1 MQPKKILIAPD
12 SFKGTL
18 SSAQICEIIAKAAHN
33 RFPGCK
39 IVSIPIADGG
49 EGSVDSFLAC
59 AGGEKRWVTVKGPFM
74 EDMKAFYAVLSNGCA
89 VIEMAACAGL
99 PLVGDNKNPFTA
111 STYGV
116 GQLILDAVNRGA
128 KKIILGLGGSATNDG
143 GCGAAAA
150 CGVQFIGV
158 DGQNFIPTGGTLKD
172 IQSIDLASLPANLSG
187 IEITAMCDINNPM
200 HGTQGAAY
208 IFGPQKGANAD
219 DVIILDNGLKHLE
232 EGIKQ
237 CIGKDV
243 ANIPGAGAA
252 GAMGAGMLAFFNAT
266 LKMGIE
272 VVLDTVGFDS
282 LLDDADLVITGEG
295 SFDHQSLGGKAV
307 MGIAR
312 RAKEKSTPV
321 IVISG
326 GAEELDQA
334 YDMGVT
340 AVFTINRR
348 PEDLSVSKG
357 KSAENLRAT
366 VDNVFRLIGGV

>member
-18 SSAQICEIIAKAAHN
+18 SSSQICEIVSQSALEH
-33 RFPGCK
+33 FPGCK
-39 IVSIPIADGG
+39 TVSIPIADGG

-59 AGGEKRWVTVKGPFM
+59 VGGEKRRVIVKGPFM
-74 EDMKAFYAVLSNGCA
+74 EDMESFYAMLDNGYA

-99 PLVGDNKNPFTA
+99 PLVGGRKNPFTTT
-111 STYGV
+111 TYGV

-150 CGVQFIGV
+150 CGAQFYNAN
-158 DGQNFIPTGGTLKD
+158 GQAFIPTGGTLAD
-172 IQSIDLASLPANLSG
+172 IHRIERGRLPIADV
-187 IEITAMCDINNPM
+187 EITAMCDINNPM
-200 HGTQGAAY
+200 YGTQGAAY
-208 IFGPQKGANAD
+208 IFGPQKGASAD
-219 DVIILDNGLKHLE
+219 DVVVLDKGLRHLDAMIQRDL
-232 EGIKQ
+232 GQ
-237 CIGKDV
+237 NV
-243 ANIPGAGAA
+243 ADIPGAGAA
-252 GAMGAGMLAFFNAT
+252 GAMGAGMMAFFNAT

-272 VVLDTVGFDS
+272 VVLDSVGFDH
-282 LLDDADLVITGEG
+282 LLDGADLVITGEG

-307 MGIAR
+307 IGIAR
-312 RAKEKSTPV
+312 RAKQKNVPV

-326 GAEELDQA
+326 GAEVLPEA
-334 YDMGVT
+334 YDIGVT

-357 KSAENLRAT
+357 KSAENLSAT
-366 VDNVFRLIGGV
+366 VDNIFRLIAR